1 MPKQKTRS
9 TAKKRFTLKKS
20 GVIKRSKQNRR
31 HILTHKSQDRKRGLR
46 KGTYVSKSES
56 KTIKGMIINN

>member
-20 GVIKRSKQNRR
+20 GVIKRGRQNRR
-31 HILTHKSQDRKRGLR
+31 HILTKKTPSRKMGL
-46 KGTYVSKSES
+46 KKNAYVSTADSQR
-56 KTIKGMIINN
+56 IKEMINLN

>member
-20 GVIKRSKQNRR
+20 GVIKRGNQNRR
-31 HILTHKSQDRKRGLR
+31 HNTGKRSSSVQLNSKKASYVAKSDAKN
-46 KGTYVSKSES
+46 
-56 KTIKGMIINN
+56 IKEMIINN

>member
-20 GVIKRSKQNRR
+20 GVIKRGNQNRR
-31 HILTHKSQDRKRGLR
+31 HNTGKRASSVHLSN
-46 KGTYVSKSES
+46 KKAAYVSKSDA
-56 KTIKGMIINN
+56 KNIKEMIINN